1 MCATQVKLT
10 EYPPFCICALRDPYL
25 LPSKET
31 QAWRKQSRFNYL
43 SPERSPCDVMI
54 PWHLSVQPRWP
65 VSLAPSMMPT
75 QWILIEWTSG
85 MWKGK
90 FFAIQHY
97 KGIVNP
103 FHHDTTNS
111 TALEKIYIYIWYH
124 LPPGNIANMTGNLRS
139 VSIKCSHDTVG
150 KGGNWR
156 LSSGRCL
163 MVFIRLRLSNK
174 IHCHSRSLK
183 G

>member
-1 MCATQVKLT
+1 MCSTQVKLT

-31 QAWRKQSRFNYL
+31 PACRKQSSFNYL
-43 SPERSPCDVMI
+43 SPEQSPCDVII
-54 PWHLSVQPRWP
+54 PWQLSVQPHWP
-65 VSLAPSMMPT
+65 VSVAPSMVPT
-75 QWILIEWTSG
+75 QCILIEWTSG

-97 KGIVNP
+97 KGIVSP
-103 FHHDTTNS
+103 FHHDTTDS
-111 TALEKIYIYIWYH
+111 TALEKKKIWYH
-124 LPPGNIANMTGNLRS
+124 PPPGNIANPTGNLRS
-139 VSIKCSHDTVG
+139 VSMKCSHDTAG
-150 KGGNWR
+150 KGGDWR

-163 MVFIRLRLSNK
+163 TVFIRLRLSNK
-174 IHCHSRSLK
+174 IQSHSRSLK